1 MSDVLHFTTGIM
13 QQTPNKE
20 KVVNVRIA
28 EDDLRKIQ
36 ELASS
41 EERSVSGHIRWLI
54 RKDLQEREMSWSQ

>member
-1 MSDVLHFTTGIM
+1 MED
-13 QQTPNKE
+13 TPNKE
-20 KVVNVRIA
+20 RNVNVRIA
-28 EDDLRKIQ
+28 EEDLRKIQ